1 MKSFFKIMLASM
13 LGLLLTIGIS
23 IFILFVTITAIAS
36 SADESKEPKI
46 AENSV
51 LHLRFENQIKDRPS
65 NNPFE
70 NFDFNT
76 FEDRTP
82 LSLKSIIDN
91 IEKAKHDDRIKGIY
105 LDIPSLQAEMAT
117 TEEIRKAL
125 EDFKSDGKFIVSY
138 SENYGQ
144 GEYYLASVSDEILL
158 NPAGELNFKGYSA
171 TLMFFKDA
179 LNRLEVDMQVIRH
192 GKFKS
197 AIEPFIRNDMSDANR
212 KQYKELI
219 DGVWNDR
226 LQKISISRKLSTE
239 DLNRIADS
247 LEIRIADDALEYNLV
262 DQLLYEDEVI
272 KLLKEK
278 AGVADEELS
287 LVNLNSFRK
296 TKKSKSIERGQ
307 ATETWNAKEKIA
319 IIYAEGEI
327 VSGKSKD
334 GSMGSE
340 TVVEAIKEARNDDR
354 VKAIVLRINSPGGSA
369 LASDVMWRESQ
380 LAKQEKPLVVSM
392 GNVAASG
399 GYYLACGADYIF
411 AEASTITGSIGVFGL
426 IPNLKPMLNNKLGIH
441 TDQVTTNAYS
451 DGLSSFR
458 ALKSKE
464 RESLREMIE
473 HIYDD
478 FTQKVADGRGMEQSA
493 VDSIGQGRVWNG
505 LSAKRVGL
513 VDEIGGL
520 NAAIAKAVSL
530 AELDEYKLK
539 VLPKKQDPFEKM
551 MSELTQQ
558 AKLKLIGQEL
568 GVAEKYYFN
577 FKRIINADGVYMR
590 MPVDLT
596 VE

>member
-1 MKSFFKIMLASM
+1 MLATM
-13 LGLLLTIGIS
+13 LGLLLTIGIG
-23 IFILFVTITAIAS
+23 IFILFITITAIAS
-36 SADESKEPKI
+36 SSDESKEPTI
-46 AENSV
+46 ADNSV

-91 IEKAKHDDRIKGIY
+91 IEKAKQDDRIKGIY
-105 LDIPSLQAEMAT
+105 LDVPSLKADMAT

-144 GEYYLASVSDEILL
+144 GEYYLASVSDEVLL

-197 AIEPFIRNDMSDANR
+197 AIEPFIRNDMSEANR
-212 KQYKELI
+212 KQYQELI
-219 DGVWNDR
+219 DGVWNNR

-239 DLNRIADS
+239 ELNKIADS
-247 LEIRIADDALEYNLV
+247 LEIRIAEDALEHRLV

-272 KLLKEK
+272 DLLKEK
-278 AGVADEELS
+278 AAAADEDLN
-287 LVNLNSFRK
+287 LVRLNSFKK
-296 TKKSKSIERGQ
+296 TKKAKSIERGQ
-307 ATETWNAKEKIA
+307 ATEKWNAKEKIA
-319 IIYAEGEI
+319 IVYAEGEI
-327 VSGKSKD
+327 ISGKSKD

-340 TVVEAIKEARNDDR
+340 TVVEAIKEARKDER

-369 LASDVMWRESQ
+369 LASDVMWRETQ

-411 AEASTITGSIGVFGL
+411 AESSTVTGSIGVFGL
-426 IPNLKPMLNNKLGIH
+426 IPNLKPMLNNKLGVH

-458 ALKSKE
+458 ALKTKE

-478 FTQKVADGRGMEQSA
+478 FTQKVADGRGMEQSE

-505 LSAKRVGL
+505 LSAKRIGL

-520 NAAIAKAVSL
+520 NSAIAKAVSL

-558 AKLKLIGQEL
+558 AKLNLLGQEF
-568 GVAEKYYFN
+568 GAAEKYYLN
-577 FKRIINADGVYMR
+577 FKRILNADGVYMR
-590 MPVDLT
+590 MPVDVT

>member
-1 MKSFFKIMLASM
+1 MLATM
-13 LGLLLTIGIS
+13 LGLLLTIGIG
-23 IFILFVTITAIAS
+23 IFILFITITAIAS
-36 SADESKEPKI
+36 SSDESKEPTI
-46 AENSV
+46 ADNSV

-91 IEKAKHDDRIKGIY
+91 IEKAKQDDRIKGIY
-105 LDIPSLQAEMAT
+105 LDVPSLKADMAT

-144 GEYYLASVSDEILL
+144 GEYYLASVSDEVLL

-212 KQYKELI
+212 KQYQELI
-219 DGVWNDR
+219 DGVWNNR

-239 DLNRIADS
+239 ELNKIADS
-247 LEIRIADDALEYNLV
+247 LEIRIAEDALEHRLV

-272 KLLKEK
+272 DLLKEK
-278 AGVADEELS
+278 AAAADEDLN
-287 LVNLNSFRK
+287 LVRLNSFKK
-296 TKKSKSIERGQ
+296 TKKAKSIERGQ
-307 ATETWNAKEKIA
+307 ATEKWNAKEKIA
-319 IIYAEGEI
+319 IVYAEGEI
-327 VSGKSKD
+327 ISGKSKD

-340 TVVEAIKEARNDDR
+340 TVVEAIKEARKDER

-369 LASDVMWRESQ
+369 LASDVMWRETQ

-411 AEASTITGSIGVFGL
+411 AESSTVTGSIGVFGL
-426 IPNLKPMLNNKLGIH
+426 IPNLKPMLNNKLGVH

-458 ALKSKE
+458 ALKTKE
-464 RESLREMIE
+464 RESLGEMIE

-478 FTQKVADGRGMEQSA
+478 FTQKVADGRGMEQSE

-505 LSAKRVGL
+505 LSAKRIGL

-520 NAAIAKAVSL
+520 NSAIAKAVSL

-558 AKLKLIGQEL
+558 AKLNLLGQEF
-568 GVAEKYYFN
+568 GAAEKYYLN
-577 FKRIINADGVYMR
+577 FKRILNADGVYMR
-590 MPVDLT
+590 MPVDVT